1 MSARLSPDDRE
12 ALWSA
17 LAHDLK
23 TPLSVIVGYAEL
35 LRARDDE
42 ATRREAAERILE
54 AAEQL
59 RREIDALAERLA
71 NVPP

>member
-1 MSARLSPDDRE
+1 MSGRLSDDDRD
-12 ALWSA
+12 ALRSA

-42 ATRREAAERILE
+42 TTRREAPERILE
-54 AAEQL
+54 AAERL
-59 RREIDALAERLA
+59 GLEIDALVERLT
-71 NVPP
+71 P

>member
-1 MSARLSPDDRE
+1 VTRSLSGDDRD

-35 LRARDDE
+35 LRSRDDE
-42 ATRREAAERILE
+42 ATRREAPERILE
-54 AAEQL
+54 AAERL
-59 RREIDALAERLA
+59 RREIDALVERLETRA
-71 NVPP
+71 G